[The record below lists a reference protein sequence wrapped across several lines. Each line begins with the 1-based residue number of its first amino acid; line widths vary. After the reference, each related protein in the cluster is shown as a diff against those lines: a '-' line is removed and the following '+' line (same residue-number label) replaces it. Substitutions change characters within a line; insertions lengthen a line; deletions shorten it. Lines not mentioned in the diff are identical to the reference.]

1 MFLSPSFNGDSF
13 NGIPLPFP
21 LLAAAPLS
29 LCPGSCVQGYGKG
42 TLVLGAGEAVCWGWW
57 WGGLQEGRAGWK
69 PRLVSC
75 IDV

>member
-1 MFLSPSFNGDSF
+1 MGFLFPSLF
-13 NGIPLPFP
+13 LQLHPFP
-21 LLAAAPLS
+21 
-29 LCPGSCVQGYGKG
+29 CVQAHVFRAMGRG

>member
-13 NGIPLPFP
+13 NGIPLPFS

-42 TLVLGAGEAVCWGWW
+42 DFSSGCWRSGLLGVGGGVDCRKGGQAGNLA
-57 WGGLQEGRAGWK
+57 L
-69 PRLVSC
+69 
-75 IDV
+75 